1 MTQQFQL
8 QPWHIFSG
16 VFLVFWIMVSWF
28 DNFFISLLLCAGGGF
43 AADNLNKFMK
53 GPQGKGKKG
62 DLPKPEVAAAK
73 VEETLVELKESASA
87 NTANL
92 IDHLS

>member
-1 MTQQFQL
+1 ML
-8 QPWHIFSG
+8 
-16 VFLVFWIMVSWF
+16 SWF
-28 DNFFISLLLCAGGGF
+28 DNFFISLLLCVGGGF

-53 GPQGKGKKG
+53 VGKGKKG

-73 VEETLVELKESASA
+73 VEETLSELKESATA

-92 IDHLS
+92 IDHLSWKQIQPIS